1 MTDVIRLGCE
11 LTDLVVAGRPD
22 GLPAHRAATAAAEE
36 VGECIG
42 AHNKI
47 ADGRVEGT
55 EHFRLEWAQAMLMLV
70 MLGRQHL
77 DEAAMAEALDAEMR
91 RQRGR
96 WSASRN

>member
-11 LTDLVVAGRPD
+11 LTDLVAAGRPD
-22 GLPAHRAATAAAEE
+22 GLSAHRAATAAAEE

-47 ADGRVEGT
+47 ADGRVQGT
-55 EHFRLEWAQAMLMLV
+55 DHFELEWAQAMLMLV

-77 DEAAMAEALDAEMR
+77 DEAGMSAALLAEMG
-91 RQRGR
+91 RQRAR
-96 WSASRN
+96 WDAARN